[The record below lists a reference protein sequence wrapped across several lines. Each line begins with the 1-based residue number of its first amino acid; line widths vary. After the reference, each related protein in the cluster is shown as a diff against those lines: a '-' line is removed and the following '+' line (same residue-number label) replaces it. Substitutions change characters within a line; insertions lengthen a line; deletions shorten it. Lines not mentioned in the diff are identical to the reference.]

1 MVEREQ
7 TRLRERD
14 RSEED
19 RHPYEVF
26 FSTFAER
33 RNLADSGQVVIKGKD
48 LPWQQS
54 RQGRSKYYLHM
65 RAENRAVQD
74 WMVFR
79 KDIQTESG
87 AHTHQGGLVIYVT
100 RGAGYSVFDGV
111 EYHWKPGDLLILP
124 VKPGGV
130 EHQHFNYDDSQ
141 SSQWIA
147 FIYIPFLFQTGS
159 MLAQVKEQSNW
170 REMAATDTGGD
181 DPASDDGEADEDPI
195 VAVTRIIGER
205 AGDG

>member
-26 FSTFAER
+26 FSTFKER
-33 RNLADSGQVVIKGKD
+33 RNLAHEGQVVIKGKD

-100 RGAGYSVFDGV
+100 RGAGYSVFDGE

-130 EHQHFNYDDSQ
+130 EHQHFSYDNSQ

-170 REMAATDTGGD
+170 REAATKDTGPD
-181 DPASDDGEADEDPI
+181 DTGSADGGAEEDPI